1 VQQPRGRGSKPH
13 ANLSDFHDVLI
24 IAAHSARTT

>member
-13 ANLSDFHDVLI
+13 ANLFVFHDVLI
-24 IAAHSARTT
+24 IAAQSV